1 MYTYIH
7 IPMVFNP
14 QAPTSAKADLSQEMC
29 GAGVTRLRDQSCAA
43 PPWCGQQCQTHH
55 HNLMQMNLKYH
66 TSSEVSYLGG
76 PRLCRRPPLQSF
88 VFWSRNLEFPKASSN
103 EEQHPANP

>member
-14 QAPTSAKADLSQEMC
+14 QAPTSAKADLRQRVC

-43 PPWCGQQCQTHH
+43 PLVPAASVKLAV
-55 HNLMQMNLKYH
+55 NDVINDKADLRYLDL
-66 TSSEVSYLGG
+66 LGG
-76 PRLCRRPPLQSF
+76 APGGC
-88 VFWSRNLEFPKASSN
+88 RNLPRPSPFFR
-103 EEQHPANP
+103 QNP